1 MKVYIVTSGC
11 YSDYTIEAV
20 FLQKAEAELYIATK
34 TAELSSPWQWAEY
47 NEIEEYDTGD
57 GKITTAPN
65 RKTGHF
71 YWIDVTWSQIAV
83 EHQIMFEDD
92 ARKKSQLLHEKGSVC
107 VWLPK
112 KNEAKAKKILQ
123 DRMAELKAG
132 EEGIT

>member
-20 FLQKAEAELYIATK
+20 FLDKHEAELYIATK
-34 TAELSSPWQWAEY
+34 TAELSSPWQWDEY

-57 GKITTAPN
+57 GKISVAN
-65 RKTGHF
+65 RKIGHF
-71 YWIDVTWSQIAV
+71 SWIDVTWSWSLL

-92 ARKKSQLLHEKGSVC
+92 ARKKSQQLHEKGAVC
-107 VWLPK
+107 VWLPE

-123 DRMAELKAG
+123 DRLAELKAKKA
-132 EEGIT
+132 GIT